1 MNESAVLRIQ
11 TCIQTDSY
19 TYRYSASVSPSL
31 HLIRF
36 QGSRNEI
43 LYAKLLLAAGVR
55 PWRGLWHVCPP
66 LHWAQG
72 AGGVPRG
79 QALGGCVF
87 YLFLLRHKLQ
97 TAGPVPGL
105 SLGLVRAGLL
115 PARSPHIAGSVNLS
129 FVHVKSYISSFLPRP
144 PPFLPSPTATALVSS
159 APSCFQLEAPPA
171 DPAG

>member
-79 QALGGCVF
+79 PGPGRVRILFVSAQAQVANRWASPRLES
-87 YLFLLRHKLQ
+87 R
-97 TAGPVPGL
+97 
-105 SLGLVRAGLL
+105 LVRAGLL